1 MKTDGD
7 NKKIPR
13 PLKVITES
21 REQKWDILK
30 RVNSQRIQGIFA
42 KPDLTRAERE
52 ADLA

>member
-13 PLKVITES
+13 PLILKVITES
-21 REQKWDILK
+21 RKQRWDILK

-42 KPDLTRAERE
+42 KERE